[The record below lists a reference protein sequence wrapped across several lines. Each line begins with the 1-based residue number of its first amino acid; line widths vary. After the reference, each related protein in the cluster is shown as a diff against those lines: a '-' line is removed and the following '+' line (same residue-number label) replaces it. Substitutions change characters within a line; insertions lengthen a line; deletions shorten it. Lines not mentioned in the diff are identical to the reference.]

1 MTIAKNF
8 RSYRAKSRHQAQRRC
23 LDFARHERAGGVA
36 LAALLLLAAC
46 HRPAPAPASSATPQG
61 LEAAAIQAGVIP
73 DPANT
78 DITGLYAREADRVC
92 IVPSATAYR
101 IGVFVD
107 IDEQQNCG
115 GTGTVTRVGET
126 LHVTL
131 GTVTTDDSACSFDA
145 RFEGDRIVFP
155 GRLPEACQKVCSR
168 RASVA
173 ALDVTRLSESVSE
186 ASTLRDAKGRLL
198 CASGG

>member
-1 MTIAKNF
+1 M
-8 RSYRAKSRHQAQRRC
+8 
-23 LDFARHERAGGVA
+23 A
-36 LAALLLLAAC
+36 LVAALLLLGAC
-46 HRPAPAPASSATPQG
+46 HRPPASAPTGTTTPQG

-107 IDEQQNCG
+107 VDEQQNCG
-115 GTGTVTRVGET
+115 GSGTVTRVGET

-131 GTVTTDDSACSFDA
+131 DEGDGAEAACSFDA

-155 GRLPEACQKVCSR
+155 GRLPEACQKICSR
-168 RASVA
+168 RASAA

-198 CASGG
+198 CASGE

>member
-1 MTIAKNF
+1 MK
-8 RSYRAKSRHQAQRRC
+8 R
-23 LDFARHERAGGVA
+23 
-36 LAALLLLAAC
+36 AALLAVLMLAAC
-46 HRPAPAPASSATPQG
+46 QRSDPKAPAATATAQG

-78 DITGLYAREADRVC
+78 DITGLYARESDRIC
-92 IVPSATAYR
+92 IVPNATAYR

-107 IDEQQNCG
+107 YDEQQNCG
-115 GTGTVTRVGET
+115 GAGIVTRVGET

-131 GTVTTDDSACSFDA
+131 NRGGEDSACSFDA

-155 GRLPEACQKVCSR
+155 ARLPDACQKVCVG

-173 ALDVTRLSESVSE
+173 ALDVVRLSESVSE
-186 ASTLRDAKGRLL
+186 ASTLRDGKGRLL
-198 CASGG
+198 CAGG